1 MLYTFIK
8 SKSISS
14 WFITNLYYVFSEAV
28 RSFERFTTEFAGVA
42 ATAKVC
48 GGRIAAGL
56 QFVIVLLRR
65 QGVGGASVDVVV
77 VVIVGSGVGGAV
89 GNGFGLVPSPV

>member
-1 MLYTFIK
+1 M
-8 SKSISS
+8 
-14 WFITNLYYVFSEAV
+14 FSEAV

-48 GGRIAAGL
+48 GGSIAGL

-77 VVIVGSGVGGAV
+77 VIVGSGVGGAV

>member
-1 MLYTFIK
+1 M
-8 SKSISS
+8 
-14 WFITNLYYVFSEAV
+14 FSEAV

-42 ATAKVC
+42 A
-48 GGRIAAGL
+48 GGSIAGL

-77 VVIVGSGVGGAV
+77 VIVGCSGVGAV

>member
-1 MLYTFIK
+1 M
-8 SKSISS
+8 
-14 WFITNLYYVFSEAV
+14 FSEAV

-42 ATAKVC
+42 ATAK
-48 GGRIAAGL
+48 GSIAGL

-77 VVIVGSGVGGAV
+77 IVGSGVGGAV

>member
-1 MLYTFIK
+1 MSL
-8 SKSISS
+8 
-14 WFITNLYYVFSEAV
+14 NYVFSEAV
-28 RSFERFTTEFAGVA
+28 RSFERFATEFAGVT

-48 GGRIAAGL
+48 GGGGIAAGL

-77 VVIVGSGVGGAV
+77 VIVGSGVGGAI

>member
-1 MLYTFIK
+1 M
-8 SKSISS
+8 
-14 WFITNLYYVFSEAV
+14 FSEAV
-28 RSFERFTTEFAGVA
+28 RSFERFTTEFAGVT

-48 GGRIAAGL
+48 GGGIAAGL

-77 VVIVGSGVGGAV
+77 VIVGCSGVGAV

>member
-1 MLYTFIK
+1 M
-8 SKSISS
+8 
-14 WFITNLYYVFSEAV
+14 FSEAV
-28 RSFERFTTEFAGVA
+28 RSFERFATEFAGVT

-48 GGRIAAGL
+48 GSSIAAGL
-56 QFVIVLLRR
+56 QFVIVFLSR
-65 QGVGGASVDVVV
+65 QGVGGASVDFV

>member
-1 MLYTFIK
+1 M
-8 SKSISS
+8 
-14 WFITNLYYVFSEAV
+14 FSEAV

-48 GGRIAAGL
+48 GSPIAAGL
-56 QFVIVLLRR
+56 QFIIVLLRR
-65 QGVGGASVDVVV
+65 QGVSGASVDVV
-77 VVIVGSGVGGAV
+77 VVIVGSGVGAV

>member
-1 MLYTFIK
+1 MYTK

>member
-1 MLYTFIK
+1 MYTK

-28 RSFERFTTEFAGVA
+28 RSFERFTTEFAGVT

-65 QGVGGASVDVVV
+65 HGVVVGASVDAV
-77 VVIVGSGVGGAV
+77 VVIVVSGVGAV

>member
-1 MLYTFIK
+1 M
-8 SKSISS
+8 
-14 WFITNLYYVFSEAV
+14 FSEAV

-42 ATAKVC
+42 AC
-48 GGRIAAGL
+48 GSIAGL

-77 VVIVGSGVGGAV
+77 VIVGCGVGAV

>member
-1 MLYTFIK
+1 M
-8 SKSISS
+8 
-14 WFITNLYYVFSEAV
+14 FSEAV
-28 RSFERFTTEFAGVA
+28 RSFERFATEFAGVT

-65 QGVGGASVDVVV
+65 QGVGGASVDAVV
-77 VVIVGSGVGGAV
+77 VVIVGSGVGAV

>member
-1 MLYTFIK
+1 M
-8 SKSISS
+8 S
-14 WFITNLYYVFSEAV
+14 LYYVFSEAV
-28 RSFERFTTEFAGVA
+28 RSFERFTTEFAGV
-42 ATAKVC
+42 TA
-48 GGRIAAGL
+48 GGSIAGL

-77 VVIVGSGVGGAV
+77 VIVGCGVGAV

>member
-1 MLYTFIK
+1 MYTK

-28 RSFERFTTEFAGVA
+28 RSFERFTTEFAGVT

-65 QGVGGASVDVVV
+65 HGVGGASVDVVV
-77 VVIVGSGVGGAV
+77 VIVVSGVGGAV

>member
-1 MLYTFIK
+1 M
-8 SKSISS
+8 
-14 WFITNLYYVFSEAV
+14 FSEAV

-42 ATAKVC
+42 ATSKVC
-48 GGRIAAGL
+48 GGSIAGL

-77 VVIVGSGVGGAV
+77 VIVGSGVGGAV

>member
-1 MLYTFIK
+1 MYTK

-28 RSFERFTTEFAGVA
+28 RSFERFTTEFTGVTD
-42 ATAKVC
+42 TAKVC
-48 GGRIAAGL
+48 GGSIAGL

-65 QGVGGASVDVVV
+65 HGVGGASVDAVVV
-77 VVIVGSGVGGAV
+77 VSGVGAV

>member
-1 MLYTFIK
+1 MYTKF
-8 SKSISS
+8 KSISN

-28 RSFERFTTEFAGVA
+28 RSFERFTTEFAGVT

-65 QGVGGASVDVVV
+65 QGVTGASVDV
-77 VVIVGSGVGGAV
+77 VVIVGSGVVGAV
-89 GNGFGLVPSPV
+89 SNGFGLVPSPV

>member
-1 MLYTFIK
+1 MYTK

-28 RSFERFTTEFAGVA
+28 RSFERFTTEFAGVG
-42 ATAKVC
+42 ATAKVR
-48 GGRIAAGL
+48 GGRVAAGF

-65 QGVGGASVDVVV
+65 HGVGGASVDAVV
-77 VVIVGSGVGGAV
+77 VVIVVSGVGGAV

>member
-1 MLYTFIK
+1 M
-8 SKSISS
+8 
-14 WFITNLYYVFSEAV
+14 FSEAV

-42 ATAKVC
+42 AD
-48 GGRIAAGL
+48 GRIAVGL

-77 VVIVGSGVGGAV
+77 VIVGCGVGAV

>member
-1 MLYTFIK
+1 MYTK
-8 SKSISS
+8 SKSIST

-28 RSFERFTTEFAGVA
+28 RSFERFTTEFAGVT

-65 QGVGGASVDVVV
+65 HGVGGASVDAVV
-77 VVIVGSGVGGAV
+77 VVIVVSGVGGAV

>member
-1 MLYTFIK
+1 M
-8 SKSISS
+8 S
-14 WFITNLYYVFSEAV
+14 LYYVFSEAV

-42 ATAKVC
+42 A
-48 GGRIAAGL
+48 GGSIAGL

-77 VVIVGSGVGGAV
+77 IVGSGVGGAV

>member
-1 MLYTFIK
+1 M
-8 SKSISS
+8 
-14 WFITNLYYVFSEAV
+14 FSEAV
-28 RSFERFTTEFAGVA
+28 RSFERFATEFTGVA

-48 GGRIAAGL
+48 GSSITAGL

-77 VVIVGSGVGGAV
+77 VIVVSGAV

>member
-1 MLYTFIK
+1 M
-8 SKSISS
+8 S
-14 WFITNLYYVFSEAV
+14 LYYVFSEAV

-42 ATAKVC
+42 A
-48 GGRIAAGL
+48 GGSIAGL

-77 VVIVGSGVGGAV
+77 VIVGCGVGAV

>member
-1 MLYTFIK
+1 ML
-8 SKSISS
+8 
-14 WFITNLYYVFSEAV
+14 SEAV
-28 RSFERFTTEFAGVA
+28 RSFERFTTEFAGVT

-48 GGRIAAGL
+48 GSSIAAGL

-65 QGVGGASVDVVV
+65 QGVSGASVDVVV

>member
-1 MLYTFIK
+1 MYTK

-28 RSFERFTTEFAGVA
+28 RSFERFTTEFTGVTD
-42 ATAKVC
+42 TAKVC
-48 GGRIAAGL
+48 GGSIAGL
-56 QFVIVLLRR
+56 QFVIVLLRCH
-65 QGVGGASVDVVV
+65 GVGGASVDAVVV
-77 VVIVGSGVGGAV
+77 VSGVGAV

>member
-1 MLYTFIK
+1 M
-8 SKSISS
+8 S
-14 WFITNLYYVFSEAV
+14 LYYVFSEAV
-28 RSFERFTTEFAGVA
+28 RSFERFTTEFAGVT

-48 GGRIAAGL
+48 GGSIADL

-65 QGVGGASVDVVV
+65 HGVGGASVDVVV
-77 VVIVGSGVGGAV
+77 VIVVSGAV

>member
-1 MLYTFIK
+1 M
-8 SKSISS
+8 S
-14 WFITNLYYVFSEAV
+14 LYYVFSEAV
-28 RSFERFTTEFAGVA
+28 RSFERFTTEFAGVT

-48 GGRIAAGL
+48 GGSIAGL

-77 VVIVGSGVGGAV
+77 VIVSGAGGAV
-89 GNGFGLVPSPV
+89 SNGFGLVPSPV

>member
-1 MLYTFIK
+1 M
-8 SKSISS
+8 
-14 WFITNLYYVFSEAV
+14 FSEAV
-28 RSFERFTTEFAGVA
+28 RSFERFTTEFAGVT

-56 QFVIVLLRR
+56 QFVIILLRR
-65 QGVGGASVDVVV
+65 QGVSGASVDVVV
-77 VVIVGSGVGGAV
+77 VIVDSGVGGAI

>member
-1 MLYTFIK
+1 M
-8 SKSISS
+8 
-14 WFITNLYYVFSEAV
+14 FSEAV
-28 RSFERFTTEFAGVA
+28 RSFERFTTEFAGVG

-48 GGRIAAGL
+48 GGGRIAADL

-65 QGVGGASVDVVV
+65 HGVGGASVDAVV
-77 VVIVGSGVGGAV
+77 VVIVVSGVGGAV

>member
-1 MLYTFIK
+1 
-8 SKSISS
+8 
-14 WFITNLYYVFSEAV
+14 VFSEAV

-48 GGRIAAGL
+48 GGGSIAGL

-77 VVIVGSGVGGAV
+77 VIVGSGVVGAV
-89 GNGFGLVPSPV
+89 GNGFGFVPSPV